1 MKKEK
6 YTVTG
11 MTCAACS
18 AAVER
23 AVGKVEGVSSVT
35 VNLLSNSMVVE
46 YDENLLEPSQIVT
59 AVSDAGYL
67 AAPASAAG
75 EKTQARAAGGIED
88 EIAQL
93 KTRVVISL
101 VFMVLLMYVAMGPM
115 VGLPLPSFLL
125 GLENAATMAL
135 VQLLLTLPVLY
146 VNRAYFQMGL
156 KTLCRRSPNMDSLIA
171 IGSGAAV
178 AYGIFA
184 LFRISYGPV
193 SYTHLDVYKRQVKHP
208 ARVE

>member
-59 AVSDAGYL
+59 AVSDA
-67 AAPASAAG
+67 A
-75 EKTQARAAGGIED
+75 TWR
-88 EIAQL
+88 
-93 KTRVVISL
+93 RR
-101 VFMVLLMYVAMGPM
+101 
-115 VGLPLPSFLL
+115 LPLPGRKPRPGRQAVSK
-125 GLENAATMAL
+125 M
-135 VQLLLTLPVLY
+135 
-146 VNRAYFQMGL
+146 
-156 KTLCRRSPNMDSLIA
+156 KSPS
-171 IGSGAAV
+171 
-178 AYGIFA
+178 
-184 LFRISYGPV
+184 
-193 SYTHLDVYKRQVKHP
+193 
-208 ARVE
+208 